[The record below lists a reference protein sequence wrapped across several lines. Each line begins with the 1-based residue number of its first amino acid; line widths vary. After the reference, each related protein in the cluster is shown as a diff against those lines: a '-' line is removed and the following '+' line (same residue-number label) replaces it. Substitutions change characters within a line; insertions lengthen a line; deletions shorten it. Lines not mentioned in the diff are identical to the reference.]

1 MVILDLED
9 AVPAEQKVSACA
21 DAVAWLSGDEV
32 ALVPQVET
40 AAGLT
45 RASELGSVPGVTRL
59 AFGHLDFAVDV
70 DASPTGETMTWARS
84 ALVVASRAAG
94 STGAARVGGQMV
106 DAPVVARAERIK
118 SRARSNR

>member
-1 MVILDLED
+1 VSRELAADARSWLFVPASRPDRFAKAAASGADMVILDLED
-9 AVPAEQKVSACA
+9 AVPAEQKVSARA

-84 ALVVASRAAG
+84 
-94 STGAARVGGQMV
+94 
-106 DAPVVARAERIK
+106 
-118 SRARSNR
+118 RARSNR